1 MQRSLSRIA
10 FLLALSLPGLAQVL
24 TPADTQRVGTP
35 VVHVVVRGQDADV
48 EPSGLVQ
55 HKFKKGRYVHLRLRL
70 PEGPTTFQ
78 VVYLTPKGERRKE
91 TRTVV
96 VFPSDHNRWGGG
108 LTTPHEGQRLGKA
121 CRGCHKWDLDNPV
134 TCEECHKDLKEQR
147 ERDTVHPPFED
158 EDCGSCHEASRITRT
173 VCEDCHDF
181 EEAPDHP
188 HAPFATDDCMMCHEP
203 HAADRASLLKRPV
216 PQLCAQCH
224 TLKGYQEGVHPV
236 AKHPQQ
242 SQDLTCA
249 DCHNPHGSPYRYF
262 LIHEPETFC
271 NTCHED
277 K

>member
-1 MQRSLSRIA
+1 MQRGLSRIA
-10 FLLALSLPGLAQVL
+10 ILLALIGMGRTQVL
-24 TPADTQRVGTP
+24 TPADSQRVGGA

-55 HKFKKGRYVHLRLRL
+55 HKLQKGRYVHLRLRL
-70 PEGPTTFQ
+70 QTGPNTFK
-78 VVYLTPKGERRKE
+78 VVYLTPKGERRTE

-96 VFPSDHNRWGGG
+96 VFPSDHNRWGGK
-108 LTTPHEGQRLGKA
+108 LATPHPNQRLDRS
-121 CRGCHKWDLDNPV
+121 CRGCHKYNLDNPE
-134 TCEECHKDLKEQR
+134 TCKDCHKDLNEQWDR
-147 ERDTVHPPFED
+147 EDVHPPFDD
-158 EDCGSCHEASRITRT
+158 EDCGSCHEAPRITRE

-181 EEAPDHP
+181 EEAVDHP
-188 HAPFATDDCMMCHEP
+188 HAPFATNDCMMCHDP
-203 HAADRASLLKRPV
+203 HASSRNNLLKRTV

-224 TLKGYQEGVHPV
+224 TLQGYQEGVHPV
-236 AKHPQQ
+236 ARHPQQ